1 MTTLKIYS
9 NHSVLAQELI
19 VQVNNIHLIL
29 EEYDIDPQSPD
40 FQELFETELLSDIYE
55 EECLNSSHVY
65 YELLDEEEPILS
77 FHDPRF

>member
-29 EEYDIDPQSPD
+29 EEYDIDPQSPN
-40 FQELFETELLSDIYE
+40 FQELFETELLSDIFE
-55 EECLNSSHVY
+55 EEGIDSSNVH
-65 YELLDEEEPILS
+65 YELI
-77 FHDPRF
+77 

>member
-40 FQELFETELLSDIYE
+40 FQELFETELLSDIFE
-55 EECLNSSHVY
+55 EEGIDSSDVH
-65 YELLDEEEPILS
+65 YELI
-77 FHDPRF
+77 

>member
-40 FQELFETELLSDIYE
+40 FQELFETELLSDIFE
-55 EECLNSSHVY
+55 EEGIESSNVH
-65 YELLDEEEPILS
+65 YELI
-77 FHDPRF
+77 

>member
-29 EEYDIDPQSPD
+29 EEYDIDPQSPN
-40 FQELFETELLSDIYE
+40 FQELFETELLSDIFE
-55 EECLNSSHVY
+55 EEGIDSSTVH
-65 YELLDEEEPILS
+65 YELI
-77 FHDPRF
+77 

>member
-40 FQELFETELLSDIYE
+40 FQELFETELLSDIFE
-55 EECLNSSHVY
+55 EEGIDSSNVH
-65 YELLDEEEPILS
+65 YELI
-77 FHDPRF
+77 

>member
-9 NHSVLAQELI
+9 NQSEKLI
-19 VQVNNIHLIL
+19 VQYNNIHLIL
-29 EEYDIDPQSPD
+29 EEYDIDPNQDS
-40 FQELFETELLSDIYE
+40 FQELFETEVLSDIFE

-65 YELLDEEEPILS
+65 YELLDEEEPTLS

>member
-29 EEYDIDPQSPD
+29 EEYDIDPQSPN
-40 FQELFETELLSDIYE
+40 FQELFETELLSDIFE
-55 EECLNSSHVY
+55 EEGIESSNVH
-65 YELLDEEEPILS
+65 YELI
-77 FHDPRF
+77 

>member
-9 NHSVLAQELI
+9 NHSEKLI
-19 VQVNNIHLIL
+19 TTINNIGTLLDMYEIV
-29 EEYDIDPQSPD
+29 PGSPD

>member
-29 EEYDIDPQSPD
+29 EEYDIDPQSPN
-40 FQELFETELLSDIYE
+40 FQELFETELLSDIFE
-55 EECLNSSHVY
+55 EEGIDSSDVH
-65 YELLDEEEPILS
+65 YELI
-77 FHDPRF
+77 

>member
-40 FQELFETELLSDIYE
+40 FQELFENELLNDIFE
-55 EECLNSSHVY
+55 EEGIDSSDVH
-65 YELLDEEEPILS
+65 YELI
-77 FHDPRF
+77 

>member
-9 NHSVLAQELI
+9 NHSDQLI
-19 VQVNNIHLIL
+19 VQYNNLNLIL
-29 EEYDIDPQSPD
+29 EEYGIEAND
-40 FQELFETELLSDIYE
+40 QELFETEVLSDIFE

-65 YELLDEEEPILS
+65 YELLDEEEPTLS